1 MKDKSLLLYLQ
12 RISKYATKY
21 VKLGTIRTISK
32 LGIAYQLRCFT
43 CWSWWYSSLQDY
55 ANVKSTETT
64 TCHVPYAGHEGTYF
78 PYILVTTQYQTNIKS
93 NQIETNYHNKKYLPT
108 NKQTISSISI
118 SISISSISYIV
129 SQSSK

>member
-1 MKDKSLLLYLQ
+1 MILNKF
-12 RISKYATKY
+12 

-64 TCHVPYAGHEGTYF
+64 TCHVPYAGHAGTYF
-78 PYILVTTQYQTNIKS
+78 HTTTTTTTSHQ
-93 NQIETNYHNKKYLPT
+93 NKKK
-108 NKQTISSISI
+108 NKTTETTSTIKKKIKLN
-118 SISISSISYIV
+118 
-129 SQSSK
+129 QSNPN

>member
-1 MKDKSLLLYLQ
+1 MILNKF
-12 RISKYATKY
+12 

-64 TCHVPYAGHEGTYF
+64 TCHVPYAGHAGTYF
-78 PYILVTTQYQTNIKS
+78 HTTTTNHKPPK
-93 NQIETNYHNKKYLPT
+93 NKKKKRILNRNHL
-108 NKQTISSISI
+108 NKQKLN
-118 SISISSISYIV
+118 
-129 SQSSK
+129 QSNPN